1 MADRESFILQDRQ
14 EHQTISLE
22 EYRRDGGYQGLE
34 EMLRNDSPDQIK
46 KMVLDSG
53 LEGRGGAGFPAGRK
67 WQLLRDDAP
76 HPRYIVANTDEME
89 PGTFKDRVLLS
100 VNPHTVIEGMIIAG
114 YANSAEKGYF
124 FIRPSYQQVALK
136 FEAAVQ
142 EARRS
147 GFLGNKILGSDHSFD
162 IIVHRS
168 AGRYICGE
176 AKGLIHA
183 LEGKRPHPNIES
195 HLTESGLWGQPTIV
209 NNAET
214 LACVP
219 HIIRN
224 GAEWFRNL
232 GKHDKAPGN
241 KIYSVCGRVKHPGA
255 FELPFGTTLG
265 EIIEEH
271 AGGMLP
277 GYEFKAALPGG
288 ASTRYLT
295 RESFHVPLDFKS
307 VTEIGPGHRLG
318 TGAIMVFD
326 QSTCLVAATLNLIEF
341 FARESCGWCTPCR
354 EGLPYVE
361 TLLRAIENGEGREDY
376 IPLLQEMCGHMKH
389 AYCAFAEGAAA
400 PVLGLL
406 EYFSEEVHDHIS
418 GKKCPFEQRVRDNW
432 PSKTLLDS
440 ENLERGIVSEPSC
453 PN

>member
-1 MADRESFILQDRQ
+1 M
-14 EHQTISLE
+14 
-22 EYRRDGGYQGLE
+22 
-34 EMLRNDSPDQIK
+34 K
-46 KMVLDSG
+46 
-53 LEGRGGAGFPAGRK
+53 
-67 WQLLRDDAP
+67 DDAP

-114 YANSAEKGYF
+114 FAASAEKGYF
-124 FIRPSYQQVALK
+124 FIRPSYQQVALI

-142 EARRS
+142 EARTA
-147 GFLGNKILGSDHSFD
+147 GFLGNKILGTGYSFD

-224 GAEWFRNL
+224 GAEWFKKL
-232 GKHDKAPGN
+232 GTHEKAPGN
-241 KIYSVCGRVKHPGA
+241 KIYSVCGRVRHPGA
-255 FELPFGTTLG
+255 FELPFGTPLG

-361 TLLRAIENGEGREDY
+361 TLLRAIENGEGKEAF
-376 IPLLQEMCGHMKH
+376 IPMLKEMCGHMKL

-432 PSKTLLDS
+432 PSKTLLDG